1 MLNKNELIAQRIITE
16 IFSRKDFN
24 NFSELISEDI
34 VIHDTDKEIHG
45 LENLRVGI
53 NNLHIAFPDLNY
65 KIEDIFS
72 NSDKVVV
79 RCKGSGTHLG
89 TFRGIPATGKKMNYM
104 VILIWRFFECKLIEH
119 WSVSDV
125 YGMLQQLQVITIG
138 TVIW

>member
-1 MLNKNELIAQRIITE
+1 MLNRNEILAQKIITE

-24 NFSELISEDI
+24 NLSELISEDI
-34 VIHDTDKEIHG
+34 VIHDTDKDIHG

-65 KIEDIFS
+65 EIEDIFS
-72 NSDKVVV
+72 NNDKVVV

-89 TFRGIPATGKKMNYM
+89 SFRGIPATFKKMNYT
-104 VILIWRFFECKLIEH
+104 VILIWRFFESKLIEH

-125 YGMLQQLQVITIG
+125 YGRLQQLEVIDIK
-138 TVIW
+138 VE

>member
-16 IFSRKDFN
+16 IFSKN
-24 NFSELISEDI
+24 NFSNLSELISEDI

-45 LENLRVGI
+45 LENLRIGI

-65 KIEDIFS
+65 KTEDIFS
-72 NSDKVVV
+72 NNDKVVA

-89 TFRGIPATGKKMNYM
+89 SFRGIPATGKKMNYT
-104 VILIWRFFECKLIEH
+104 VILIWRFFEYKLIEH

-125 YGMLQQLQVITIG
+125 YGMLQQLEAIDVKVQ
-138 TVIW
+138 